1 MVLQGIKSKIFNKL
15 NKLGGRWVAELP
27 MVLWSLR
34 MTPSWATG
42 YTPFFMVYDAEVIL
56 PTDLNYRAPRVMQYK
71 ELEANEYLEDTLD
84 KLDEPHDV
92 TLIHSTK

>member
-1 MVLQGIKSKIFNKL
+1 
-15 NKLGGRWVAELP
+15 
-27 MVLWSLR
+27 
-34 MTPSWATG
+34 
-42 YTPFFMVYDAEVIL
+42 MVYDAEVIL